1 MELSSLS
8 KERGQAEWHLT
19 NYKGGI
25 YVDQKMMG
33 YLLHHDTL
41 GYPFGKK
48 QISHIKKSSVKNS
61 SDKI

>member
-48 QISHIKKSSVKNS
+48 KYLI
-61 SDKI
+61 